1 MMITRR
7 QLIKTTI
14 AGTVISIL
22 PRSLLWAEEA
32 KPIQL
37 KAISK
42 IIEINKKPAKIFTLE
57 SNIPYPFTLAA
68 PGRFYVRLTNK
79 LADHTLIHWHGLTP
93 PPHLD
98 GVPELSQAAL
108 KPGQSFLYDF
118 PLDEPGTHWMHSHFG
133 MQEQKLLS
141 APLIIQPLQSK
152 PAYREILLFLQ
163 DFMFAETEE
172 IYQKLRG
179 KNEGSHTHHQG
190 MNMGA
195 SMAHLHDVEP
205 DAFLANQ
212 RTLDDPELVMIENGE
227 TIRLRVI
234 NAAATTN
241 FLVDLG
247 GLHASVIAVDG
258 MDIKP
263 VSLSVIDLAI
273 AQRLDILVSVPKH
286 GGVFPILAKREG
298 EKQQTGLILTTKGQ
312 HIAKISSQASAP
324 ARPVDTVFEEQLQ
337 ALKPLPNRKIDR
349 DIKVLLAEDH
359 NYQWS
364 IYEEGKPDQPIRVKL
379 GQRVRMQIINK
390 TSMGHPIHLH
400 GHRFQVT
407 QINNQNIAGA
417 VRDTLWIPVGGRA
430 DIIFDANNFGK
441 WAFHCHHL
449 YHMMAGMMTT
459 VVYEGA

>member
-32 KPIQL
+32 RPIQL
-37 KAISK
+37 KAVSK

-68 PGRFYVRLTNK
+68 PGRFYVRLTNQ

-93 PPHLD
+93 PSNQD

-133 MQEQKLLS
+133 MQEQKLLA

-190 MNMGA
+190 MNMGG

-241 FLVDLG
+241 GASIGTVETTTNKVMVKTLDHDASTVEYDQFAVRMPKSWDRGTITAVFVWSHAATATNFGVEWLIRALAIGNGDACDAAFGSWAGIPDTG
-247 GLHASVIAVDG
+247 GTTDALYISDETGAVTVAGSPQSEDWVVFEIAREVTNILDTLAVD
-258 MDIKP
+258 
-263 VSLSVIDLAI
+263 
-273 AQRLDILVSVPKH
+273 
-286 GGVFPILAKREG
+286 
-298 EKQQTGLILTTKGQ
+298 
-312 HIAKISSQASAP
+312 
-324 ARPVDTVFEEQLQ
+324 AR
-337 ALKPLPNRKIDR
+337 
-349 DIKVLLAEDH
+349 
-359 NYQWS
+359 
-364 IYEEGKPDQPIRVKL
+364 
-379 GQRVRMQIINK
+379 
-390 TSMGHPIHLH
+390 LH
-400 GHRFQVT
+400 GVT
-407 QINNQNIAGA
+407 LYI
-417 VRDTLWIPVGGRA
+417 TT
-430 DIIFDANNFGK
+430 DAEND
-441 WAFHCHHL
+441 A
-449 YHMMAGMMTT
+449 
-459 VVYEGA
+459 

>member
-7 QLIKTTI
+7 QLIQATM
-14 AGTVISIL
+14 AGTAISIL
-22 PRSLLWAEEA
+22 PRSLLWAEES

-37 KAISK
+37 KAVSK

-57 SNIPYPFTLAA
+57 SNSTKPFTLSA
-68 PGRFYVRLTNK
+68 PGRLYVRLTNQ
-79 LADHTLIHWHGLTP
+79 LNEPTLIHWHGLTP
-93 PPHLD
+93 PSNQD
-98 GVPELSQAAL
+98 GVPDLSQAAL
-108 KPGQSFLYDF
+108 KPGQSYMYDF
-118 PLDEPGTHWMHSHFG
+118 LLDEPGTHWMHSHVG
-133 MQEQKLLS
+133 LQEQKLLA
-141 APLIIQPLQSK
+141 APLIIQPQQ
-152 PAYREILLFLQ
+152 PNRPYREVVLFLQ
-163 DFMFAETEE
+163 DFIFADAEE
-172 IYQKLRG
+172 VFKKLQSG
-179 KNEGSHTHHQG
+179 EGPHAHHQG
-190 MNMGA
+190 MNMGM
-195 SMAHLHDVEP
+195 SMAHLHDLEP

-212 RTLDDPELVMIENGE
+212 RTLDDPEVVMLEHGE

-241 FLVDLG
+241 FLLDLG
-247 GLHASVIAVDG
+247 GLNASAIAVDG

-298 EKQQTGLILTTKGQ
+298 EKQQTGLILATKGQ
-312 HIAKISSQASAP
+312 SIAKISNQASAA
-324 ARPVDTVFEEQLQ
+324 ARPVDTGFEQRLQ

-349 DIKVLLAEDH
+349 DIKVLLGEDH
-359 NYQWS
+359 NYQWGM
-364 IYEEGKPDQPIRVKL
+364 YEEGKPDQPIQVKL
-379 GQRVRMQIINK
+379 GQRVRMQITNK
-390 TSMGHPIHLH
+390 TSMAHPIHLH

-430 DIIFDANNFGK
+430 NIIFDANNFGK

-459 VVYEGA
+459 LVYEGA

>member
-14 AGTVISIL
+14 AGTAISIL

-108 KPGQSFLYDF
+108 KPDQSFLYDF
-118 PLDEPGTHWMHSHFG
+118 PLDEQGTDWMHSHVG
-133 MQEQKLLS
+133 LPEQNLLA
-141 APLIIQPLQSK
+141 APLIIQPQQ
-152 PAYREILLFLQ
+152 PNRTYREVVLFLQ
-163 DFMFAETEE
+163 DFIFADAEE
-172 IYQKLRG
+172 VLKKLQSG
-179 KNEGSHTHHQG
+179 EGPHAHHQG
-190 MNMGA
+190 MNMGI
-195 SMAHLHDVEP
+195 SMAHLHDLEP

-212 RTLDDPELVMIENGE
+212 RTLDDPEVVMLENGE

-241 FLVDLG
+241 FLLDLG
-247 GLHASVIAVDG
+247 GLHASVIAVDV

-298 EKQQTGLILTTKGQ
+298 EKQQTGLILATKGQ
-312 HIAKISSQASAP
+312 SIAKISTQATVA
-324 ARPVDTVFEEQLQ
+324 ARPVGTGFEEQLQ
-337 ALKPLPNRKIDR
+337 ALKPLPNRTVDR
-349 DIKVLLAEDH
+349 DIKVLLGEDH

-364 IYEEGKPDQPIRVKL
+364 IYEEGKPDQPIQVKL
-379 GQRVRMQIINK
+379 GQRVRMQITNK
-390 TSMGHPIHLH
+390 TSMAHPIHLH

-407 QINNQNIAGA
+407 QINNKNVAGA

-430 DIIFDANNFGK
+430 NIIFDANNFGK

-459 VVYEGA
+459 LVYEGA